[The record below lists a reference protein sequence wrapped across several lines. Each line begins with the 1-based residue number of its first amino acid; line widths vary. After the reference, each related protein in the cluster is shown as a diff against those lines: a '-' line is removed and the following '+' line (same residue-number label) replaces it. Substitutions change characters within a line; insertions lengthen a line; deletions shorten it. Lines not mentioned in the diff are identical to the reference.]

1 MLGSVRNLPRCVS
14 KICGEICYRKDRIN
28 QNNFVLFVF
37 LALIGFGTLSFASTF
52 LKVTSSHFKTFIV
65 LVLKSKQVAEEVA
78 KIMDL
83 HVAKG
88 YSYIIAWIGES
99 LMVVN
104 MITTI
109 VEARVVRSE
118 FRDESYKLVNRRKRN
133 IVV

>member
-1 MLGSVRNLPRCVS
+1 MVRFVTVVLI
-14 KICGEICYRKDRIN
+14 KII
-28 QNNFVLFVF
+28 LFSLFLF

-65 LVLKSKQVAEEVA
+65 LVLKSNQVAEEVA
-78 KIMDL
+78 EIMDL

-88 YSYIIAWIGES
+88 YSYILAWIGES
-99 LMVVN
+99 LMLVN

>member
-1 MLGSVRNLPRCVS
+1 MFLKSVVRFVTVVLI
-14 KICGEICYRKDRIN
+14 KII
-28 QNNFVLFVF
+28 LFSLFLF

-88 YSYIIAWIGES
+88 YSYILAWIGES
-99 LMVVN
+99 LMLVN

-109 VEARVVRSE
+109 VEARAVRSE

>member
-1 MLGSVRNLPRCVS
+1 MAASEIRHAVFLKSVVKFVTERIVLI
-14 KICGEICYRKDRIN
+14 KII
-28 QNNFVLFVF
+28 LFYLFF

-88 YSYIIAWIGES
+88 YSYILAWIGES
-99 LMVVN
+99 LMLVN

-118 FRDESYKLVNRRKRN
+118 FHDESYKLVNRRKRN

>member
-1 MLGSVRNLPRCVS
+1 M
-14 KICGEICYRKDRIN
+14 
-28 QNNFVLFVF
+28 
-37 LALIGFGTLSFASTF
+37 
-52 LKVTSSHFKTFIV
+52 
-65 LVLKSKQVAEEVA
+65 VLKSKQVAEEVA

-99 LMVVN
+99 LMLVN
-104 MITTI
+104 TITTI

-118 FRDESYKLVNRRKRN
+118 FRDESYKIVNRRKRN

>member
-1 MLGSVRNLPRCVS
+1 
-14 KICGEICYRKDRIN
+14 
-28 QNNFVLFVF
+28 
-37 LALIGFGTLSFASTF
+37 
-52 LKVTSSHFKTFIV
+52 
-65 LVLKSKQVAEEVA
+65 
-78 KIMDL
+78 MDL

-109 VEARVVRSE
+109 VEARVVRSQ